1 MATKDQTT
9 LKHVRGS
16 RVSESEALLPQKNGL
31 SKPYCWLVNLFRS
44 D

>member
-16 RVSESEALLPQKNGL
+16 RVSESEVFQQKNGL
-31 SKPYCWLVNLFRS
+31 SKPYCWQVNLFRP